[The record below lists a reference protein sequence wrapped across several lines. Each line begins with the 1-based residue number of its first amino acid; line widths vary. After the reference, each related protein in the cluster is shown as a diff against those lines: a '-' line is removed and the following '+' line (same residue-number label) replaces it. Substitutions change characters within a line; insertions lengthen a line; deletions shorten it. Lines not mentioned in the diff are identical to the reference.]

1 MNDAASPTYGDPR
14 YRTGIQGIIEW
25 LGFEFYPPT
34 GAKFAMNHP
43 RRPSLPSMFRSM
55 SVTVRG
61 PITLSK
67 LIGFW

>member
-1 MNDAASPTYGDPR
+1 MVLPLPR
-14 YRTGIQGIIEW
+14 KRIEGMIGV
-25 LGFEFYPPT
+25 LGFEFHSSAN
-34 GAKFAMNHP
+34 AKFPMNHP

-61 PITLSK
+61 PAGPITLSK